1 MSALKETEM
10 SQKIVHSLRVADSIP
25 EAAQPVAFPQI
36 TTNRVTGLM
45 EG

>member
-10 SQKIVHSLRVADSIP
+10 SQKIVHSLRVEDSIP
-25 EAAQPVAFPQI
+25 EAAQPVAFPRI
-36 TTNRVTGLM
+36 ATNMVTGLM